1 MYISP
6 RRLAIPI
13 QTKND
18 DLMTEYIL
26 QVEDLTKIFPGVTAL
41 DGIDLM
47 VKTGEIHAIV
57 GENGAGKST
66 LMKVLSGVYPYGTYT
81 GKVKINHE
89 ERRFNNVREAEDAG
103 IAIIYQELLLVEH
116 LSIAENIFLGHP
128 IAGKTG
134 IINWDQVNEAA
145 TEWMRYVGLNEEPTT
160 LIKDLGVGKQQ
171 LVEIAKALSKKA
183 KLLILDEPTAA
194 LTDNEIANLEN
205 ILRELQQTGV
215 TSIYISHKI
224 QEVMRISDTITVFR
238 DGKMINSLPTKLLDE
253 KKIISMMVGREFSN
267 RFPER
272 TKMVKDDC
280 VMEVR
285 DLSVPKPNSSGK
297 FLLRDISFTL
307 KKGEILGITG
317 LMGSGRTELLNSL
330 FGVFGTATRGEIL
343 INGKKAC
350 INNPEDAI
358 HQGIGLITENR
369 KRFGLNMKGSIK
381 SNISM
386 ASLSNFVNMG
396 TIDGN
401 KEIINCEKYA
411 QELNIKLISLN
422 SLVEKLSGGNQQK
435 VILARWLMAN
445 PTILLV
451 DEPTRGID
459 VGAKYE
465 IYCLMDT
472 LLQKGISIIMV
483 TSELPEAL
491 AMSDRI
497 LVMRDGQLVKEFNNL
512 GLSEEI
518 IMKYATGSKIDD

>member
-1 MYISP
+1 
-6 RRLAIPI
+6 
-13 QTKND
+13 
-18 DLMTEYIL
+18 MTDFFLE
-26 QVEDLTKIFPGVTAL
+26 VEDLTKEFPGVTAL
-41 DGIDLM
+41 DGVDLK
-47 VKTGEIHAIV
+47 VKPGEIHAIV

-66 LMKVLSGVYPYGTYT
+66 LMKVLSGVYPYGSFT
-81 GKVKINHE
+81 GKVKIKGE
-89 ERRFNNVREAEDAG
+89 EQRFRNVRDSEEAG
-103 IAIIYQELLLVEH
+103 IAIIYQELLLVEY
-116 LSIAENIFLGHP
+116 LSIAENIFLGYP
-128 IAGKTG
+128 IAGKAG
-134 IINWDQVNEAA
+134 IIDWDHVNKAA
-145 TEWMRYVGLNEEPTT
+145 AKWMHYVGLEEEPTT

-183 KLLILDEPTAA
+183 QLLILDEPTAA
-194 LTDNEIANLEN
+194 LTDNEIINLEN

-238 DGKMINSLPTKLLDE
+238 DGKMVNSLPTKLLDE

-272 TKMVKDDC
+272 TSQVKDKC
-280 VMEVR
+280 VLEVR
-285 DLSVPKPNSSGK
+285 HLSLPKRNSPNK
-297 FLLRDISFTL
+297 FLFRDVSFTL
-307 KKGEILGITG
+307 KEGEILGITG

-330 FGVFGTATRGEIL
+330 FGIFGTATQGEIL
-343 INGKKAC
+343 INGKKAY
-350 INNPEDAI
+350 INNPETAI
-358 HQGIGLITENR
+358 QQGIGLITEDR
-369 KRFGLNMKGSIK
+369 KRFGLNTKGSIK

-386 ASLSNFVNMG
+386 ASLSNFVRMG

-401 KEIINCEKYA
+401 KEIIDCEKYA
-411 QELNIKLISLN
+411 HELKIKLTSLD
-422 SLVEKLSGGNQQK
+422 SLVDKLSGGNQQK

-465 IYCLMDT
+465 IYCLMDA
-472 LLQKGISIIMV
+472 LLKNGISIIMV

-497 LVMRDGQLVKEFNNL
+497 LVMREGQLVKEFNNL
-512 GLSEEI
+512 GLSQEM
-518 IMKYATGSKIDD
+518 IMKYATGSKLDD